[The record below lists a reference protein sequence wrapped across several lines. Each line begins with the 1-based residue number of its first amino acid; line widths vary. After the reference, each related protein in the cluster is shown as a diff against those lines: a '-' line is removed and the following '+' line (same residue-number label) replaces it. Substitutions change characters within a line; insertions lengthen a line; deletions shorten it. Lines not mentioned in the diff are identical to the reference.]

1 MGMGVGRVWL
11 NVALLLPK
19 TDCSLER
26 AINQS
31 LMTNSD
37 QIVCLSLDKIFR
49 LFWNLT
55 SDLTN
60 VERAL
65 YQCATHTEILT
76 KNYLV
81 FFYRSKLK
89 YFGRILYFKV
99 AANLVNYIKAGKHSN
114 VHKK

>member
-1 MGMGVGRVWL
+1 MGVGVGRVWL

-49 LFWNLT
+49 H
-55 SDLTN
+55 
-60 VERAL
+60 
-65 YQCATHTEILT
+65 C
-76 KNYLV
+76 
-81 FFYRSKLK
+81 
-89 YFGRILYFKV
+89 FGI
-99 AANLVNYIKAGKHSN
+99 
-114 VHKK
+114 